1 MKEEKREQ
9 SRFMCAEDTERELLV
24 GRTKAYQIIQ
34 TLNKELDK
42 NGYSVQRGRVPK
54 HYFME
59 RFGLEK
65 RG

>member
-1 MKEEKREQ
+1 MTVMSER
-9 SRFMCAEDTERELLV
+9 SFNAEDVQEILMI
-24 GRTKAYQIIQ
+24 GRTKAYQIIR

-42 NGYSVQRGRVPK
+42 SGYLVQRGRTPK

-59 RFGLEK
+59 RFGLER

>member
-1 MKEEKREQ
+1 
-9 SRFMCAEDTERELLV
+9 MCAEDIERELLA

-42 NGYSVQRGRVPK
+42 NGYPVQRGRVPK

>member
-1 MKEEKREQ
+1 MTVMSE
-9 SRFMCAEDTERELLV
+9 RFFNAEDVQEILMV

-42 NGYSVQRGRVPK
+42 SGYLVQRGRAPK

-59 RFGLEK
+59 RFGLER